1 MQDVCY
7 QAFRSWQGSCLQG
20 QVVSV
25 GLAPV
30 ASDLLLMLNVLPEA
44 DERDEV
50 VIDLLLIDNI

>member
-7 QAFRSWQGSCLQG
+7 QAFRSWQDSCLQG